1 MNKKTINN
9 RIIRFLK
16 FLYLK
21 MFRIN
26 DTPQRVAMGFG
37 LGVFVGILPGTGPLA
52 ALILAALFRI
62 NKAAALLGSIL
73 TNTWLSLITIVL
85 SIKIGASIMGLEWHA
100 VYNTWKQ
107 LLKNFHWNQLLDSSV
122 LQLLLPILTGYLILS
137 FCLAL
142 VVYSGALFIL
152 LFLKRRR
159 NETQNGTNLPGKT
172 QKPAHP
178 V

>member
-1 MNKKTINN
+1 MNKKAAHN
-9 RIIRFLK
+9 RFIRFLK

-52 ALILAALFRI
+52 ALLLAALFRI

-85 SIKIGASIMGLEWHA
+85 SIKIGASIMGL
-100 VYNTWKQ
+100 NWKDLYSQ
-107 LLKNFHWNQLLDSSV
+107 WQILLENFHWKSL
-122 LQLLLPILTGYLILS
+122 LQLSSLKIVLPVLLGYLLISATLGFATYLISLLILH
-137 FCLAL
+137 LR
-142 VVYSGALFIL
+142 
-152 LFLKRRR
+152 KPE
-159 NETQNGTNLPGKT
+159 NK
-172 QKPAHP
+172 QK
-178 V
+178 

>member
-1 MNKKTINN
+1 MNKKAIHN
-9 RIIRFLK
+9 RFIRFLK
-16 FLYLK
+16 VLYLK

-26 DTPQRVAMGFG
+26 DTPQRVALGFG
-37 LGVFVGILPGTGPLA
+37 LGVFIGILPGTGPLA
-52 ALILAALFRI
+52 ALVLATLFRI

-85 SIKIGASIMGLEWHA
+85 SIKIGASIMGLEWHE

-107 LLKNFHWNQLLDSSV
+107 LLQHFHWKQLLDTQI
-122 LQLLLPILTGYLILS
+122 LQLMLPVLTGYLILS

-159 NETQNGTNLPGKT
+159 NETQNRTHLPGQTK
-172 QKPAHP
+172 KPTHP

>member
-1 MNKKTINN
+1 MNKKAVHN

-16 FLYLK
+16 MLYLK

-26 DTPQRVAMGFG
+26 DTPQRVALGFG

-52 ALILAALFRI
+52 ALLLAALFRI

-85 SIKIGASIMGLEWHA
+85 SIKIGASIMGLEWRQ
-100 VYNTWKQ
+100 VYNTWQ
-107 LLKNFHWNQLLDSSV
+107 QILKNFHWNHLLNTSI
-122 LQLLLPILTGYLILS
+122 LQLMLPVLTGYLILS
-137 FCLAL
+137 FCLA
-142 VVYSGALFIL
+142 VAVYSGALIIL
-152 LFLKRRR
+152 LILKRRR
-159 NETQNGTNLPGKT
+159 YESQNRTHLPNETK
-172 QKPAHP
+172 KPTHT